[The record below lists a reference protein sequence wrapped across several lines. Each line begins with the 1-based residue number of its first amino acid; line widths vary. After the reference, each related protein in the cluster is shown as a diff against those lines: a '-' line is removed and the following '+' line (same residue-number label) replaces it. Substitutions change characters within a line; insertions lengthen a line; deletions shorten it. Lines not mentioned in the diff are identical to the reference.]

1 VQNCAL
7 NVEISGSHWDGAKD
21 SGIKTSGGPGA
32 ANSVGDPGRFAFRY
46 RQSDRRERMAIE
58 KVEHCCADFCAP
70 VDDHV

>member
-7 NVEISGSHWDGAKD
+7 NVEISGSHWD
-21 SGIKTSGGPGA
+21 GA

-58 KVEHCCADFCAP
+58 KVEHCCADFYAP
-70 VDDHV
+70 VGDNV